1 MLAGRIRA
9 DLLWNF
15 RFEEFSLNQWLAV
28 SPPGLVQVP
37 LNVGDEFIKALDKGH
52 TPIRVQ

>member
-1 MLAGRIRA
+1 MRA
-9 DLLWNF
+9 DLLFNV

-28 SPPGLVQVP
+28 TPPGLVQVP